1 MTSHPSEPSRPEG
14 SADLPGDEDARG
26 TDSPTPPPYLPP
38 QPSGSNSFFDWFRRL
53 GTPRGQDRWIG
64 GVASG
69 IAHRIGL
76 DPILVRGIFV
86 LLFIFGGIG
95 VLLYGLAWALL
106 PEPDGRIHAEEAG
119 RGRWT
124 SGMTGALI
132 VTVLGLFAWPFG
144 FFSEGWDFGGFLWA
158 VIWLGA
164 IVYFIYWL
172 ATRNRSTPPPAY
184 GPYGP
189 APQGF
194 AAPGTPG
201 APVPPAYGPAA
212 GAAYGPPSA
221 AGRDQDPT
229 IPLGPLDRQHTA
241 AASEDPYTTGS
252 HMGSQPATE
261 QQWPAYTPRP
271 VRPPVPPKPRRRGP
285 SGADIALT
293 LGAALLAGGILL
305 ALNQLGYIA
314 LGGAWLPVATAA
326 ALLCIGLGI
335 VVLGIRGRTSGIL
348 GFLAAVGVVLSLVFA
363 AGVQWQTANYAL
375 GTNTTWTAESG
386 APASEGYSIV
396 AGNGTVD
403 LTGVT
408 ASTFGGPVVVP
419 VNAAAASVTVIVPED
434 VPVEVQAAMA
444 MGNVEYEAGG
454 QSRQT
459 AGMWQPGS
467 FIINDDGSGPD
478 IILQIK
484 GAASDVDI
492 VEAQGR
498 EGSQ

>member
-14 SADLPGDEDARG
+14 STDRPGDEHARG
-26 TDSPTPPPYLPP
+26 TESPAPPAYTPP
-38 QPSGSNSFFDWFRRL
+38 QPSGSNSFFDWFRSL
-53 GTPRGQDRWIG
+53 GTPRGQDRWVG

-69 IAHRIGL
+69 IAHRVGL

-144 FFSEGWDFGGFLWA
+144 FFAEGWDFGGFLWA

-164 IVYFIYWL
+164 IAYFIYWL
-172 ATRNRSTPPPAY
+172 ATRNRTTPPSAY

-194 AAPGTPG
+194 AAPGAPG

-212 GAAYGPPSA
+212 GSA
-221 AGRDQDPT
+221 SGLPTEGVTGREQDPT
-229 IPLGPLDRQHTA
+229 IPLGPLGPQHSA
-241 AASEDPYTTGS
+241 ATNDPYTA
-252 HMGSQPATE
+252 GSQPATE

-305 ALNQLGYIA
+305 ALNQLGYLTLA
-314 LGGAWLPVATAA
+314 GAWLPVATAA

-335 VVLGIRGRTSGIL
+335 VVLGIRGRTSGVL
-348 GFLAAVGVVLSLVFA
+348 GFLAAVGFVLSLVFT
-363 AGVQWQTANYAL
+363 AGVQWQTANYAI
-375 GTNTTWTAESG
+375 GTNTTWTPEAG
-386 APASEGYSIV
+386 APASEGYSVV

-403 LTGVT
+403 LTDVT

-419 VNAAAASVTVIVPED
+419 VNAAAASVTVIVPES
-434 VPVEVQAAMA
+434 VPVEVQAAVA
-444 MGNVEYEAGG
+444 MGNVEYAADG

-484 GAASDVDI
+484 GAASDVNI

>member
-14 SADLPGDEDARG
+14 STDRPGDEDVRG
-26 TDSPTPPPYLPP
+26 TESPAPPAYTPP
-38 QPSGSNSFFDWFRRL
+38 QPSGSNSFFDWFRSL
-53 GTPRGQDRWIG
+53 GTPRGQDRWVG

-69 IAHRIGL
+69 IAHRVGL

-106 PEPDGRIHAEEAG
+106 PETDGRIHAEEAG

-132 VTVLGLFAWPFG
+132 ITVLGLFAWPFG

-194 AAPGTPG
+194 AAPGAPG
-201 APVPPAYGPAA
+201 APVPPAYGASA
-212 GAAYGPPSA
+212 GSAYAPPGVGVT
-221 AGRDQDPT
+221 GREQDPT
-229 IPLGPLDRQHTA
+229 VPLGPLGMPHTA
-241 AASEDPYTTGS
+241 AGDPS
-252 HMGSQPATE
+252 AMGSRPATE
-261 QQWPAYTPRP
+261 QQWPGYTPRP

-305 ALNQLGYIA
+305 ALNQLGYLTLA
-314 LGGAWLPVATAA
+314 GAWLPVATAA

-335 VVLGIRGRTSGIL
+335 VVLGIRGRTSGVL
-348 GFLAAVGVVLSLVFA
+348 GFLAAVGVVLSLIFT
-363 AGVQWQTANYAL
+363 AGVQWQTANYAV
-375 GTNTTWTAESG
+375 GTTTTWTPESG
-386 APASEGYSIV
+386 ASASEGYSIV
-396 AGNGTVD
+396 ASNGTLD
-403 LTGVT
+403 LTAVT

-419 VNAAAASVTVIVPED
+419 VNAAAASVTVIVPEN
-434 VPVEVQAAMA
+434 VPVEVKAAMA
-444 MGNVEYEAGG
+444 MGNVEYEADG

-459 AGMWQPGS
+459 AGMWQPRS
-467 FIINDDGSGPD
+467 FIINDDGAGPD

-484 GAASDVDI
+484 GAASDVNI